1 MLVCHRRLL
10 KLLLIALLFII
21 EMNVQSGH
29 TSGHQNEPG
38 HKAPEIRFLGLY
50 AGFKANN
57 FHLKLGNHYHV
68 IHDVGSPKKLSL
80 FFQNQWLSH
89 LPGFLL
95 AKLLPPSTVPYPS
108 FSRGFPSLSRA
119 FGDAPDCNPHPVMID
134 HSLLKGQ
141 LSIQTTCIENHP
153 VWQITASPSTSSSE
167 TQAVEGDSL
176 SAWLSLWKLLND
188 THTSTLFLRPWR
200 ESQQNRLQAII
211 CQTNPLTE
219 HKKCQS
225 VLIDFPLNHAKPWL
239 LPELARKDSISA
251 DGQTALDSSYIKRV
265 NQAIDCLSSHD
276 KLFGEPNK
284 SKPADKEKIH
294 ACQNKHWL
302 YQWSDQNWVYQPGIP
317 ETAIN
322 PGPALMT
329 GKYFN
334 LWALEKVS
342 PGNDTYPA
350 WSRSSLFIARN
361 DRHRKYHFW
370 GAGDPVLLMR
380 FADAPYNVEDHYA
393 GWDGP
398 EVGTLVESEHLNL
411 AALLMSTVTN
421 TPFNLYQWRGI
432 LSGFTSPIPK
442 SLSALVREQILS
454 DPGSLYQFVKRRPEL
469 LNNVLTY
476 LNREFPGHPVHSY
489 FSGRVSPFFSH
500 QTNGNPLALV
510 PETSNAFDRFLTL
523 APPHQSDASLPSTEF
538 ASGIMTVSGIQG
550 SSEPPVAQACPA
562 FCSDQKAQQGGNR
575 SQRSAKSDARKN
587 NDNEPPPPDGNHPV
601 TPADAVYSA
610 SLLKRLLYLYRCSGL
625 RPERVTQRSDFLSEQ
640 LGVTSREKFETLLRL
655 CQPPDCGSE
664 TLYNQMLRGFD
675 PKDQQHMML
684 ASKALQ
690 NSIQVIVHDGQE
702 YRCYDH
708 DKNHDHAPR
717 RLLERL
723 EDRYIFLF
731 HNNHAVKLSSHS
743 DNKLWFTH
751 FLTNSRLN
759 TEESD
764 WLAANWVEKAL
775 WDLFPQW
782 QKDVLLCRESLE
794 KPSIKFASEA
804 LKRAFTSP
812 AEFMRGGHENNQ
824 FRFYNKLGLVCYP
837 FEDTENPDGMFYIS
851 KNVLG
856 AVIFFWEDSASKYIS
871 FIAPDLSTSAINDKI
886 QSLDTHLKDYSE
898 GAFLVKKQDIRYVIP
913 ALIVL
918 APVFRKTYTEAEKI
932 ISDTEGAL
940 VYGGLARWQHLR
952 SSVKPTELGKVP
964 VTNDIDLAV
973 KDTTSLE
980 NISASMEA
988 KLRGVLPGTTVRRN
1002 NIYGTVLDSPKI
1014 LQRQGLL
1021 HTLKINCFPD
1031 TNEENTIGFASYEAK
1046 KWRILSI
1053 DISAGPEGYFDFI
1066 HVEPFATGSR
1076 LAMPNLPTMVE
1087 KLLQDTQLDQT
1098 YPGIDSKRRMKN
1110 AQNALK
1116 ILLSSDTEQQ
1126 VQTMIQKSVF
1136 SSSSESSGLPE
1147 FLHPYIKPEPENE
1160 QKSTIELENKAE
1172 NDANNQHPLV
1182 AAKTKTTTP
1191 AVNEPLKDNVPG
1203 QTTIAA
1209 HAAIAST
1216 ANVKGT
1222 ESITHDPTLNS
1233 RRKKKKQRQKLKK
1246 TVQPKA
1252 GNIATATDEGDIKV
1266 EASPDNQSATVV
1278 HNSKTTAPDTTERS
1292 NKRKKET
1299 VAQKPISN
1307 LIDLETALSWS
1318 VEISNWLKEMEYNFS
1333 GELNKAIKTRHCG
1346 PTEEREAS
1354 DENKATAEKPATNTE
1369 LDTLQNQLQE
1379 GKAKILKILAC
1390 TGASADTSGYQPFIT
1405 INLTNTLSREQHIEL
1420 KQAAYEDHFPYAQLV
1435 QALFILNKK
1444 LPSGKS
1450 EALQIYEH
1458 AFELLLPAAIAGIPL
1473 AYQLLIAMQ
1482 LHSHHPAGWPQ
1493 IEPVN
1498 RLLRSMTSRET
1509 SLNQVKIEGLLN
1521 GGFLEQLY
1529 QDTDVTA
1536 LLKIEQGFA
1545 KASDLSGRGR
1555 EVKAILNAL
1564 REPDT
1569 PSTLKALKAVRPGT
1583 RELQQT
1589 IASLKLI
1596 LERKKEPA
1604 AGQIHSELWACT
1616 LNTLQIQGASRKK
1629 TQFIDITSFPQVL
1642 AMTDLKV
1649 FTGAERTGQSFRSN
1663 QPKFIAFWKMSFW
1676 EDYLKASL
1684 SKDRKNEREVFEEY
1698 HDKIGHKATDKFRP
1712 YLINDWIL
1720 ARSFLFSR
1728 SFVQTREVPVSIS
1741 STPPVISKQVTSG
1754 SGTNSGKTKNSARPS
1769 KGPKPGIRISKD
1781 QFNEHAHIQY
1791 LLQLDIN
1798 IIQEVRFIQENPENF
1813 LQQVEK
1819 QISAF
1824 RRSLLKNKNPTNELG
1839 IGYYY
1844 FLKALAL
1851 MRAKVSGDN
1860 RTIELSFSPEVRL
1873 NAKNIKETIIHSQHF
1888 YFPYARMLML
1898 FFDYAIKGEPD
1909 VKLQACISAFS
1920 GVSQSI
1926 EILLEMESD
1935 SAALAGIL
1943 LKWLLLIPKPFE
1955 LRLALAADINLKN
1968 PQSKIP
1974 GRITPSILIIREF
1987 LDQLP
1992 LKSTDDAV
2000 DLALKRISEM
2010 FLNIQQLP
2018 KGQHEQMLAVAAC
2031 LAATEAAQM
2040 ESAAMKAHE
2049 EAQKRADTIKIN
2061 EAALAFVVAKAAA
2074 KEASEAIAEVEM
2086 RMEIE
2091 VGDGSKAAASV
2102 AAQSELSTA
2111 AILRLEVASE
2121 KAVEAEKVM
2130 QEEAKKEAILKLVL
2144 HFATDRID
2152 LLHFNSLDLSSV
2164 ILRLTVPGI
2173 LYATSLGSAF
2183 LTKKKAQLAEDI
2195 NPEKRAI
2202 ADIIKLA
2209 FHLIGSPE
2217 EVEPVFPHLEALPLD
2232 TQVNLTA
2239 NHFGHDI
2246 QLLKK
2251 LISLFPELAAENK
2264 LQWYNIYLLIHE
2276 YTIRQF
2282 GGNAEQV
2289 KQLQNDSEDWKK
2301 TRKWLE
2307 NHIWYKP
2314 FQTGDTYF
2322 TPKNVDYAI
2331 FDTTLIKEF
2340 KSGDERAFIFA
2351 IEQSSRVGYQKL
2363 SQRINQYKDKNDPE
2377 SVDILSWLHCLAG
2390 LTLLEAE
2397 ISSDHQR
2404 VILNGHKRVLRI
2416 AYDHFFKSRKIGF
2429 QYAGYLESLV
2439 LMRLINHY
2447 QHYQDETSE
2456 AWQTDSINKPVT
2468 EYASTKRPEEKI
2480 FIEADKIVTEVLP
2493 GLLSSS
2499 IFGVRFAAETAIR
2512 IFTDKR
2518 FNLLHIPQA
2527 GWPAMIIRHLLVT
2540 PVNHHLQFLFS
2551 NGESEAEKA
2560 LFPMIS
2566 DPDSIEG
2573 ILMKPLEETRQ
2584 VTIHERLKDYGIFL
2598 DNEIENSNRPENI
2611 KKYLSLVK
2619 AFVLDKPEVLNTAS
2633 EATASDSDQFS
2644 ENIASYEL
2652 SRYDY
2657 TKLFEALQETPHPET
2672 GFDEFVYN
2680 LPQLESHPNY
2690 EAISNALLKKHRTKS
2705 ALVHYYLWAYET
2717 LNDNSDNERDLF
2729 WDGIMT
2735 QEIEKNEPMKRA
2747 FLALLATAD
2756 LTVMYEEK
2764 REAMITAFKRYNID
2778 IASWLA
2784 FLHSITATSAFL
2796 LGEKQKADFHF
2807 KRFSIQKEILPQTG
2821 LIY

>member
-1 MLVCHRRLL
+1 
-10 KLLLIALLFII
+10 
-21 EMNVQSGH
+21 MNVQTGHASGF
-29 TSGHQNEPG
+29 QNEPRYS
-38 HKAPEIRFLGLY
+38 APEIHFLGLY

-68 IHDVGSPKKLSL
+68 IHDLGTPEKLSL
-80 FFQNQWLSH
+80 FFKNQWLSH
-89 LPGFLL
+89 LPWFLL

-134 HSLLKGQ
+134 HSLLKGR
-141 LSIQTTCIENHP
+141 LSVQTACIENHP
-153 VWQITASPSTSSSE
+153 VWQITASPPTSSSE
-167 TQAVEGDSL
+167 TQAVKGDSL

-188 THTSTLFLRPWR
+188 TNTSTLFLRPWR
-200 ESQQNRLQAII
+200 EDQLNRLQAIL

-219 HKKCQS
+219 QKKCQS

-239 LPELARKDSISA
+239 LPELAKKDIISA
-251 DGQTALDSSYIKRV
+251 DGQTALDSHSIKRV

-284 SKPADKEKIH
+284 SKPADKAKIH
-294 ACQNKHWL
+294 ACQNNHWL
-302 YQWSDQNWVYQPGIP
+302 YQWSDQSWLYQSGIP
-317 ETAIN
+317 ETVIK
-322 PGPALMT
+322 PSPALMT

-370 GAGDPVLLMR
+370 GAGDPVLVMG

-393 GWDGP
+393 GRDGP
-398 EVGTLVESEHLNL
+398 IIGTLVESEHLNL
-411 AALLMSTVTN
+411 ATLLMNTVTS
-421 TPFNLYQWRGI
+421 TPFNFYQWRGI
-432 LSGFTSPIPK
+432 VSGFTSPIPK
-442 SLSALVREQILS
+442 SLSARVREQIVS
-454 DPGSLYQFVKRRPEL
+454 DPGSLYQFVKRQPEL

-476 LNREFPGHPVHSY
+476 LNREFPGHPLNSY

-510 PETSNAFDRFLTL
+510 PKKSNAFDGFHPP
-523 APPHQSDASLPSTEF
+523 AIPHQRDMSLPSTGF
-538 ASGIMTVSGIQG
+538 ASGIMTASGVQG
-550 SSEPPVAQACPA
+550 NNGPPASQSRPSYPSA
-562 FCSDQKAQQGGNR
+562 QKAEQSSN
-575 SQRSAKSDARKN
+575 KSKRTASPDGRDN
-587 NDNEPPPPDGNHPV
+587 VDDNEPPPPPGGNHPV
-601 TPADAVYSA
+601 TPADTVYSE
-610 SLLKRLLYLYRCSGL
+610 SLLKHLLHLYRSSGL
-625 RPERVTQRSDFLSEQ
+625 RPDKVNHRSDFLPEQ
-640 LGVTSREKFETLLRL
+640 LGITSSEKFETLIRQ
-655 CQPPDCGSE
+655 CQPSGCESE

-675 PKDQQHMML
+675 PKNQQHMAL

-702 YRCYDH
+702 YSCYKH
-708 DKNHDHAPR
+708 DKNHDHTPR
-717 RLLERL
+717 RPLERL
-723 EDRYIFLF
+723 EDRHVFLF
-731 HNNHAVKLSSHS
+731 YKSHAVKLSSHS

-751 FLTNSRLN
+751 FLTDSRLN
-759 TEESD
+759 TEEND
-764 WLAANWVEKAL
+764 WLAANWVEKAI

-794 KPSIKFASEA
+794 NQSIKFASET
-804 LKRAFTSP
+804 LKQAFTSP
-812 AEFMRGGHENNQ
+812 GEFTQGGQENKL

-837 FEDTENPDGMFYIS
+837 FDDAENPDGMFYIS

-856 AVIFFWEDSASKYIS
+856 AVIFFWEESASKYIF

-886 QSLDTHLKDYSE
+886 QSLDNHLKDYSE

-932 ISDTEGAL
+932 ISDTEDAL

-952 SSVKPTELGKVP
+952 SSVKATEVGKVP

-980 NISASMEA
+980 NISASIEE
-988 KLRGVLPGTTVRRN
+988 KLRAVLPGTTVRRN
-1002 NIYGTVLDSPKI
+1002 NIYSTVVDSPKI
-1014 LQRQGLL
+1014 LQRRGLL
-1021 HTLKINCFPD
+1021 DTLKINCFPD
-1031 TNEENTIGFASYEAK
+1031 KNEENTIGFASSEAK

-1066 HVEPFATGSR
+1066 HVEPFAKDSK
-1076 LAMPNLPTMVE
+1076 LAMPNLPAMVE

-1098 YPGIDSKRRMKN
+1098 CPSIDSKRRMKN
-1110 AQNALK
+1110 AQNVLK
-1116 ILLSSDTEQQ
+1116 ILLSSDTKQQ
-1126 VQTMIQKSVF
+1126 VQTIIQKSAF
-1136 SSSSESSGLPE
+1136 SSSSESSRLPE
-1147 FLHPYIKPEPENE
+1147 FLHPYIKPKPDNE
-1160 QKSTIELENKAE
+1160 QKSIIKVENKAE

-1191 AVNEPLKDNVPG
+1191 AVVEPLKDNVPE
-1203 QTTIAA
+1203 QKTIAA
-1209 HAAIAST
+1209 TAEFAST
-1216 ANVKGT
+1216 TNVKGT
-1222 ESITHDPTLNS
+1222 ESITHDPALNS
-1233 RRKKKKQRQKLKK
+1233 RKKKKKQRQKLKK

-1252 GNIATATDEGDIKV
+1252 SNIATTPDEDDIKV
-1266 EASPDNQSATVV
+1266 EASPDDQRASIV
-1278 HNSKTTAPDTTERS
+1278 HNSKVTAPDTAEHS

-1299 VAQKPISN
+1299 TAQKPISN
-1307 LIDLETALSWS
+1307 LIDFETALSRS
-1318 VEISNWLKEMEYNFS
+1318 IEISNWLKEMDYNFS
-1333 GELNKAIKTRHCG
+1333 GELNRAIKTRHCG
-1346 PTEEREAS
+1346 TAEESKAAEAREAS
-1354 DENKATAEKPATNTE
+1354 DENKAKAENPAPNTE
-1369 LDTLQNQLQE
+1369 LDTLQNQLKE
-1379 GKAKILKILAC
+1379 GKAKTLKILAC
-1390 TGASADTSGYQPFIT
+1390 SGASADTSGYQPFIT
-1405 INLTNTLSREQHIEL
+1405 INLTNTLSGEQRIEL

-1450 EALQIYEH
+1450 EALQIYEN
-1458 AFELLLPAAIAGIPL
+1458 AFELLLPAAIAGVPL
-1473 AYQLLIAMQ
+1473 AYQLLIGMQ
-1482 LHSHHPAGWPQ
+1482 LHNHHPVGWPQ

-1509 SLNQVKIEGLLN
+1509 SFNRVKIEGLLN

-1536 LLKIEQGFA
+1536 LSKIEQGLT
-1545 KASDLSGRGR
+1545 KESDLSGRGR

-1564 REPDT
+1564 REPNT
-1569 PSTLKALKAVRPGT
+1569 PSTLIALKAVRPGT

-1596 LERKKEPA
+1596 LERKREPA
-1604 AGQIHSELWACT
+1604 AGQIHSELWT
-1616 LNTLQIQGASRKK
+1616 HSLNTLQIQGASKK
-1629 TQFIDITSFPQVL
+1629 KSQFIDITSFPQVL

-1649 FTGAERTGQSFRSN
+1649 FMGTERTGQSFRSN

-1676 EDYLKASL
+1676 EEYLKASL

-1698 HDKIGHKATDKFRP
+1698 HDKISNKATDKFRP
-1712 YLINDWIL
+1712 YLINDWVL
-1720 ARSFLFSR
+1720 ARSFLLSR
-1728 SFVQTREVPVSIS
+1728 SFIQIKEVPVSTS
-1741 STPPVISKQVTSG
+1741 TTPPATSKQVTSG
-1754 SGTNSGKTKNSARPS
+1754 TGKISEKTKKTTNSAKQS
-1769 KGPKPGIRISKD
+1769 KGLKPGIRISKELFD
-1781 QFNEHAHIQY
+1781 EHVHIQY
-1791 LLQLDIN
+1791 LLQLDNN
-1798 IIQEVRFIQENPENF
+1798 IIQEVRFIQENPEKF

-1851 MRAKVSGDN
+1851 MRAKVSDDN
-1860 RTIELSFSPEVRL
+1860 RTIELSFSPEVKL
-1873 NAKNIKETIIHSQHF
+1873 NAKNIKETIIHSQQF

-1898 FFDYAIKGEPD
+1898 FFDYAMEGEPD
-1909 VKLQACISAFS
+1909 AKLQACVSAFS
-1920 GVSQSI
+1920 GLSQSI

-1935 SAALAGIL
+1935 SAALAGML

-1955 LRLALAADINLKN
+1955 LRLTLDADIYLKN
-1968 PQSKIP
+1968 PPSKIP
-1974 GRITPSILIIREF
+1974 GRITPSIRILREF

-2000 DLALKRISEM
+2000 DLAVNRISEM
-2010 FLNIQQLP
+2010 FLNIQHLP
-2018 KGQHEQMLAVAAC
+2018 KEQHEQVLAVAAW
-2031 LAATEAAQM
+2031 LTATEAAQM
-2040 ESAAMKAHE
+2040 ESVAMKAHK
-2049 EAQKRADTIKIN
+2049 EAQKRADAVKMN
-2061 EAALAFVVAKAAA
+2061 EAAVAFVVAKAAA
-2074 KEASEAIAEVEM
+2074 KEASNAIAEMEM

-2091 VGDGSKAAASV
+2091 VGGGATAAEAE
-2102 AAQSELSTA
+2102 AEAAEAQSELSTA
-2111 AILRLEVASE
+2111 AVLRLEEASE
-2121 KAVEAEKVM
+2121 KAVEAAKAME
-2130 QEEAKKEAILKLVL
+2130 EEAKAEAILRLVL

-2152 LLHFNSLDLSSV
+2152 LLQFNSLDISSV
-2164 ILRLTVPGI
+2164 IMRLTVPGI
-2173 LYATSLGSAF
+2173 IYATSSGSAF
-2183 LTKKKAQLAEDI
+2183 LTKKQLQLAEDI

-2209 FHLIGSPE
+2209 FHLLSSSE
-2217 EVEPVFPHLEALPLD
+2217 EVKPVFPHLEALPLS

-2239 NHFGHDI
+2239 NHFGHDL
-2246 QLLKK
+2246 QLLTK
-2251 LISLFPELAAENK
+2251 LISLFPELAAEDK
-2264 LQWYNIYLLIHE
+2264 SQWYNIYLLIHE
-2276 YTIRQF
+2276 YTIKQF
-2282 GGNAEQV
+2282 GGNAEQI

-2301 TRKWLE
+2301 IRKWLE

-2314 FQTGDTYF
+2314 LQTGGSHL
-2322 TPKNVDYAI
+2322 TPKNIDFAV
-2331 FDTTLIKEF
+2331 FDTALMKEF
-2340 KSGDERAFIFA
+2340 KKGDERAFIFA
-2351 IEQSSRVGYQKL
+2351 IEQSRRVGYPKL

-2404 VILNGHKRVLRI
+2404 VILNDRKRVLSS
-2416 AYDHFFKSRKIGF
+2416 AYDHFFKARKIGF

-2447 QHYQDETSE
+2447 QYYQDETSE
-2456 AWQTDSINKPVT
+2456 ASQTDSIIKPVI
-2468 EYASTKRPEEKI
+2468 EYASTKKPEEKI
-2480 FIEADKIVTEVLP
+2480 FIEAGKIVTEILP

-2527 GWPAMIIRHLLVT
+2527 GWPAMLIKHLLVT
-2540 PVNHHLQFLFS
+2540 PVNHSLQFLF
-2551 NGESEAEKA
+2551 NNDDSETEKA
-2560 LFPMIS
+2560 LFPIIS

-2573 ILMKPLEETRQ
+2573 ILLKPLEETRQ
-2584 VTIHERLKDYGIFL
+2584 VTINERLKDYSIFL
-2598 DNEIENSNRPENI
+2598 DNEIENSSRPENI

-2619 AFVLDKPEVLNTAS
+2619 AFVLDKPEVLDTAS
-2633 EATASDSDQFS
+2633 ETTASDSNQLS

-2657 TKLFEALQETPHPET
+2657 TKLFEVLQETPHPET

-2717 LNDNSDNERDLF
+2717 LNDNCDNERDLF

-2735 QEIEKNEPMKRA
+2735 QKIEKNEPMKRA
-2747 FLALLATAD
+2747 FFALLATAD
-2756 LTVMYEEK
+2756 LTVMYEDK
-2764 REAMITAFKRYNID
+2764 REAMITAFKQYNID
-2778 IASWLA
+2778 LASWLA
-2784 FLHSITATSAFL
+2784 FLHSIKATSALF
-2796 LGEKQKADFHF
+2796 LGEKQKSDFHF
-2807 KRFSIQKEILPQTG
+2807 KRFSIQKEILPQAG
-2821 LIY
+2821 IIN